1 MYSVHILYSVKSA
14 ELKTT
19 EISLRHSN
27 ITCKRK
33 NSVSHQKLGQTKE
46 IHLIKMQI
54 DIVYW
59 KSETKNNNHHNI
71 LPRKNFFLQKIR
83 IFSIKDVL
91 NWYSRGALRL
101 AVLSVLLTDTR
112 MLDKALILVIPFH
125 TRDSH
130 RQISMCWGMMFQS
143 RNSPEDVET
152 LSETWGTYFVN
163 KERERHLQNSLF
175 TLSF

>member
-27 ITCKRK
+27 ITRKRK

-46 IHLIKMQI
+46 IHLI
-54 DIVYW
+54 YW

-71 LPRKNFFLQKIR
+71 LHRKNFFLQKIR

-143 RNSPEDVET
+143 RNSPEDVEM